1 MVSLT
6 TRLAFQR
13 RSWRTRA
20 SLWLAAFRVGLG
32 LLALTAHG
40 QPRLSVGSEPDGDI
54 RIAWSVAGGD
64 FQLEE
69 TGALGS
75 ASTWIPSGLVPSR
88 LDDRW
93 VVDLR
98 AGSAPRFFRLAEAE
112 GGPTRIAGTSP
123 ATGEERVAVT
133 RETIVRFTRPL
144 ASTTTISTDQFHA
157 LFGGRRL
164 LGRVQFASDRRSATL
179 FHLEPLPGGALI
191 RVTLDTRGLLDEAG
205 RELDGDGDG
214 TPGGSALIDFRT
226 LDLQPLDGTA
236 VAGRVFASELAGT
249 PGGEPMNIPLAGVTI
264 TVDGREETLRTVTD
278 AFGNFR
284 LAPVP
289 PGAFFVHVDGRTALR
304 TPENSF
310 PEGAYYP
317 SVGKRWFA
325 LPGEETTVGNVYLPL
340 IAPGSLTVVSAVES
354 TGVAF
359 PAAVLA
365 DHPELEG
372 VELSVPANALY
383 ADDGRRGG
391 RVGIAPVAPDRLP
404 SPLPRGLMFPLVIT
418 VQTDGASNFD
428 APVPVCFP
436 NLPDP
441 TTGFVKAPG
450 TPSALWSFN
459 HDIGD
464 WEVVGPMTVSADGRL
479 VCSDPGFGIL
489 QPGWHGERQGSTAS
503 GGDQV
508 SGGGSDSD
516 SEPENG
522 GPDDV
527 SDPVYLFSGEFY
539 VSVEDLRIPGRGTD
553 FMWIRKYRS
562 RIGPNTAQGNGW
574 DHSYNVS
581 IEVDGEDIFL
591 RNGHSRTDR
600 YSRQTDGT
608 YSRRG
613 HFRELVRLADG
624 THSLTFEDTGRWQFH
639 AFDGS
644 PSAGRLL
651 RIIDRNGNTLRF
663 SYDSGGR
670 LVGVTDTLDRDITLS
685 YDGGGRITRVTDFSG
700 RVLAFSYYDG
710 SEPGGGPGDLK
721 SVTTPAIVGT
731 PTGNDFPAGKT
742 TTYTYTTGFA
752 DERLNHNLLTITDG
766 RRNDPNDPTFGQGP
780 WLVNVY
786 TPAVLPDDP
795 NFDRVARQ
803 VLGGDVLDYVYVPQL
818 PSLANGGTVTKT
830 IANDRNGN
838 VREYFYDSRN
848 RMVRKREYSGRADPR
863 QATTEIANR
872 PVRRLRP
879 GDPPYFETRYD
890 WNEDSLQRRIVPPNG
905 NATEYV
911 YESDLNPGASP
922 RTRGNLRILRQ
933 VPGAHLP
940 AGEQASIEERYEYDP
955 RFGGAGF
962 ISRIVDGRGN
972 ATEYTFDAR
981 GNRTRIR
988 NRIASIVED
997 FEYNAFGQVVAR
1009 VLPDNGGGHRRRD
1022 EYAYHDAG
1030 PQRGYL
1036 REWLVDA
1043 TGFRLP
1049 VRYTYDVVGNL
1060 VGVTDSRGNE
1070 TRYVVNAQNQ
1080 VVRVISR
1087 EVRPGSD
1094 LRYQRDQVFDANNN
1108 LVRINIQNIGDD
1120 GVVQPNSHI
1129 TVAYEYEVLNNPVRV
1144 SEEVDATRSVLEEY
1158 TYDGN
1163 RNRVLTRYGEAIHG
1177 SQPANVRRSDFDE
1190 RDLEYRVIRAPGDPA
1205 QSTTQFDYDR
1215 NGNLSAIHDGLED
1228 GPRSVRMVHDGY
1240 NRPVTVVDPLGN
1252 VLLVSYDPNDNLVRT
1267 RFEGETLDSPGS
1279 TGNVRLS
1286 DVRLVHDPMNRV
1298 VRTESQYFDTSSQS
1312 ALGPGTVVAEMFY
1325 NGLSQV
1331 LRLVDGNGNQ
1341 ERRTYDTAS
1350 RLAAVVDAGDN
1361 SVTFTYDA
1369 NDNVLSL
1376 TQSEVPDGG
1385 GPAETF
1391 VTAFEYDGLD
1401 RRIRTRDSA
1410 GNIRDFGYDSRD
1422 NVVFQADAR
1431 RAAPEAR
1438 GNLTR
1443 FEYDGLRRLIRTI
1456 TTLTADGS
1464 GAGAEVGSVI
1474 LRQSWDDSNRLATQT
1489 DPLGNTT
1496 TYAYDPLNRERRI
1509 TYADGTA
1516 RVRVYDVHG
1525 NVVEQT
1531 DPNGSQR
1538 KSTFDLLNRLER
1550 VQVIPGPGVASDLTF
1565 ETYRYDGLS
1574 RLVHAEDDDSL
1585 VTRTYDSFSR
1595 IRGETQNGKG
1605 IAVECDPLGNA
1616 LSMTYP
1622 GGRTIT
1628 TIYDALNRKKS
1639 VSDAEGVIASYQYA
1653 GPERV
1658 RRRSYG
1664 NGTVSD
1670 FEYDGSK
1677 ESPNA
1682 ADDHGVRRL
1691 VRTAHAR
1698 QGAPEG
1704 GTFDNRTYTWDRMF
1718 NKSSR
1723 VASAAGGGDVIE
1735 RFNYDSLQRLVRSTT
1750 QDGGAAARSVDYELD
1765 GAGNR
1770 RLVAGGS
1777 DPGAYSLSS
1786 TVPEPADA
1794 QLNQYTSAPDGAR
1807 RYDRQ
1812 GNLTRLRDGLPG
1824 QRDIQYDAR
1833 NQMVA
1838 FTESATGATTTYAY
1852 DAFGR
1857 RIGKSVKAGPEEGDT
1872 RYFYT
1877 GWQVCEEQG
1886 ADGGTRATYVHGNYL
1901 DEVLSMRRG
1910 GAEYFF
1916 HADDQFSVVAVTDAA
1931 GEVVERYEYEDYG
1944 RPHISDAGGFPRA
1957 ASAIGNPYRFTGR
1970 RWDSETGFYYY
1981 RTRYLE
1987 VGTGRFTTRDTLGIW
2002 GDAVALGN
2010 GFTYVGNN
2018 PWTSLDPMGEGLF
2031 QMLMGNNWDDPD
2043 SELFQAA
2050 GEGLQG
2056 GSSIVANTMTF
2067 GATDK
2072 LGVTQSDQYQGRAYD
2087 ASRFA
2092 ATVSREALLTALTA
2106 GANAARGGACALG
2119 NMGKLAPLIEALQ
2132 ATKHGPKI
2140 ASLIHKILEA
2150 INTGRDAA
2158 DLIREL
2164 QKLTQGNGSLLNAIM
2179 SGLGVL
2185 SGIDGLRS
2193 LPGFCFAEGTEVL
2206 SDGDFIEIEAIRVG
2220 DRVAT
2225 SDTDD
2230 GSFPPTRVDPRAWRL
2245 VELLMPID
2253 GGAGGTLEL
2262 RLLRSPA
2269 WIRDL
2274 GVRVG
2279 ARIPLL
2285 MPEQGIEGI
2294 AWVVGVH
2301 DCPPLQVGPGRVV
2314 LGTFRSRSGSLV
2326 RFTLADSTSLTLTRG
2341 HPLFSEDRGDWTRAG
2356 EFRVG
2361 DSVRT
2366 RHGSDRIVGIENV
2379 PGEHD
2384 VHNLQVE
2391 TDHCYYVSRSAVLS
2405 HNTKP
2410 CPKPQD
2416 VLSGAETIGRRGSSE
2431 AVRMVETEAELR
2443 DIFKQ
2448 MSQGGTDVAAKNYDG
2463 RMVQFPDG
2471 TRVGLRESSKSG
2483 GATIDIF
2490 GGGKAAKIHFDQP
2503 H

>member
-1 MVSLT
+1 M
-6 TRLAFQR
+6 
-13 RSWRTRA
+13 A
-20 SLWLAAFRVGLG
+20 SVWLA
-32 LLALTAHG
+32 LAAQA
-40 QPRLSVGSEPDGDI
+40 QPRLTVGTEPDGDI
-54 RIAWSVAGGD
+54 RIAWPMAAGD
-64 FQLEE
+64 YRLEE
-69 TGALGS
+69 ADALG
-75 ASTWIPSGLVPSR
+75 AGAVWIPSPRIPAPLEG
-88 LDDRW
+88 RW

-98 AGSAPRFFRLAEAE
+98 AGSVPQFFRLAEVD
-112 GGPTRIAGTSP
+112 GGPTRISGTSP
-123 ATGEERVAVT
+123 AIGEERVAVT

-144 ASTTTISTDQFHA
+144 AATSAISTDRFHA
-157 LFGGRRL
+157 VFGGRRL
-164 LGRVQFASDRRSATL
+164 LGRVQLASDRRSVTL

-191 RVTLDTRGLLDEAG
+191 RVTLDTRGLLDEGG

-214 TPGGSALIDFRT
+214 APGGVARIDFRT

-236 VAGRVFASELAGT
+236 VTGRVFASELAPM
-249 PGGEPMNIPLAGVTI
+249 PGGEAANIPLAGVTI
-264 TVDGREETLRTVTD
+264 TVDGSEETLRTVTD

-289 PGAFFVHVDGRTALR
+289 PGDFFVHVDGRTALR

-317 SVGKRWFA
+317 SVGKRWVA
-325 LPGEETTVGNVYLPL
+325 LPGEETSVGNVYLPL
-340 IAPGSLTVVSAVES
+340 IAPGSLTVVSSDES
-354 TGVAF
+354 TSVAF

-383 ADDGRRGG
+383 SDDGRRGG
-391 RVGIAPVAPDRLP
+391 RVGIAPVSPDRLP

-441 TTGFVKAPG
+441 ATGFTKAPG
-450 TPSALWSFN
+450 SASALWSFN

-464 WEVVGPMTVSADGRL
+464 WEIVGPMTVSADGRL
-479 VCSDPGFGIL
+479 VCSDPGYGIL

-503 GGDQV
+503 GGEQV
-508 SGGGSDSD
+508 SGGGSESD

-527 SDPVYLFSGEFY
+527 SDPVYLYSGEFHL
-539 VSVEDLRIPGRGTD
+539 SVEDLRIPGRGTD
-553 FMWIRKYRS
+553 FTWIRKYRS
-562 RIGPNTAQGNGW
+562 RIGPNTALGNGW

-581 IEVDGEDIFL
+581 IEPEGGDIVV
-591 RNGHSRTDR
+591 RNGQTRADR
-600 YSRQTDGT
+600 YSRQPDGS

-624 THSLTFEDTGRWQFH
+624 TYSLTFEDTGRWVFH
-639 AFDGS
+639 AIDDS
-644 PSAGRLL
+644 PTSGRLL
-651 RIIDRNGNTLRF
+651 RIIDRNGNSLRF
-663 SYDSGGR
+663 SYDAGGR
-670 LVGVTDTLDRDITLS
+670 LVRVTDTLDRDIALA
-685 YDGGGRITRVTDFSG
+685 YDGNGRITRVTDFAG
-700 RVLAFSYYDG
+700 RVLGYSYYDG
-710 SEPGGGPGDLK
+710 IEPGGGMGDLR
-721 SVTTPAIVGT
+721 SVTTPAVIGT
-731 PTGNDFPAGKT
+731 PTGNDFPEGKT

-766 RRNDPNDPTFGQGP
+766 RRNDPNDPTFGGGP

-795 NFDRVARQ
+795 GFDRIARQ

-848 RMVRKREYSGRADPR
+848 RMVRKREYSGTADPR
-863 QATTEIANR
+863 QPTTEIANR
-872 PVRRLRP
+872 PVRPLRP
-879 GDPPYFETRYD
+879 GDPPYFETRYE
-890 WNEDSLQRRIVPPNG
+890 WNEDSLQRRIVLPNG

-911 YESDLNPGASP
+911 YESDLDPGASP

-933 VPGAHLP
+933 VPGSHTP
-940 AGEQASIEERYEYDP
+940 AGDQASIEERYEYDP
-955 RFGGAGF
+955 RFGGAGY
-962 ISRIVDGRGN
+962 ISRIIDGRGN

-997 FEYNAFGQVVAR
+997 FEYNAYGQVVAH

-1022 EYAYHDAG
+1022 EYAYHDSGA
-1030 PQRGYL
+1030 QRGYL
-1036 REWLVDA
+1036 REWLMDA

-1049 VRYTYDVVGNL
+1049 VRYGYDAVGNL

-1070 TRYVVNAQNQ
+1070 TRYAVNAQNQ
-1080 VVRVISR
+1080 VVRAITR
-1087 EVRPGSD
+1087 EVHPGSG
-1094 LRYQRDQVFDANNN
+1094 LRYQRDQLFDANNN
-1108 LVRINIQNIGDD
+1108 LVRVDRQNIADD
-1120 GVVQPNSHI
+1120 GRIQPNSHI
-1129 TVAYEYEVLNNPVRV
+1129 TIAYEYEILNHPIRV
-1144 SEEVDATRSVLEEY
+1144 SEEVDAAKSVIEEY
-1158 TYDGN
+1158 AYDGN
-1163 RNRVLTRYGEAIHG
+1163 RNRVLTRYGEAING
-1177 SQPANVRRSDFDE
+1177 AQPANVRRTVFDE
-1190 RDLEYRVIRAPGDPA
+1190 RDLEYRVIRAPGDAA

-1215 NGNLSAIHDGLED
+1215 NGNLSAVHEGLESDPRTLRVVYD
-1228 GPRSVRMVHDGY
+1228 GF
-1240 NRPVTVVDPLGN
+1240 NRPVSVVDPLGN
-1252 VLLVSYDPNDNLVRT
+1252 VQRLSYDPNDNLVRT
-1267 RFEGETLDSPGS
+1267 RFEGEVLDAPGS

-1286 DVRLVHDPMNRV
+1286 DVRYVHDPMNRV
-1298 VRTESQYFDTSSQS
+1298 VRTESDFFDTPSQA
-1312 ALGPGTVVAEMFY
+1312 ALGPGIVVAEMSY
-1325 NGLSQV
+1325 NGLSQFV
-1331 LRLVDGNGNQ
+1331 RLVDGNGNQ
-1341 ERRTYDTAS
+1341 ELRTYDTAN
-1350 RLAAVVDAGDN
+1350 RLASVVDAAGN
-1361 SVTFTYDA
+1361 TTSFTHDA
-1369 NDNVLSL
+1369 NDNVLTV

-1385 GPAETF
+1385 GPAETY
-1391 VTAFEYDGLD
+1391 VTTFEYDGLD

-1410 GNIRDFGYDSRD
+1410 GNTRDYGYDSRD
-1422 NVVFQADAR
+1422 NVVLQSDAR
-1431 RAAPEAR
+1431 RADPNSR

-1443 FEYDGLRRLIRTI
+1443 FEYDGLGRLIRSV

-1464 GAGAEVGSVI
+1464 GSGAAVGSVV
-1474 LRQSWDDSNRLATQT
+1474 LRQSWDDSNRLISQT
-1489 DPLGNTT
+1489 DPLGNIT
-1496 TYAYDPLNRERRI
+1496 TYAYDPLNRENRI

-1516 RVRVYDVHG
+1516 RVRVHDVHG

-1538 KSTFDLLNRLER
+1538 KSGFDLLNRLER
-1550 VQVIPGPGVASDLTF
+1550 VQVIPGTGVADDLTF
-1565 ETYRYDGLS
+1565 EAYRYDGLS
-1574 RLVHAEDDDSL
+1574 RLVRAEDDDSV

-1595 IRGETQNGKG
+1595 VRVETQNGKS
-1605 IAVECDPLGNA
+1605 IRVECDPLGNA
-1616 LSMTYP
+1616 LTMTYP
-1622 GGRTIT
+1622 GGRVIT
-1628 TIYDALNRKKS
+1628 AVYDSLNRKKS
-1639 VSDAEGVIASYQYA
+1639 VSDAEGLIASYLYA

-1658 RRRSYG
+1658 RRRVYG
-1664 NGTVSD
+1664 NGTVAD
-1670 FEYDGSK
+1670 FEYDGSR

-1691 VRTAHAR
+1691 IRTAHAR
-1698 QGAPEG
+1698 DGVPGG

-1723 VASAAGGGDVIE
+1723 VAASTDGGSRLE
-1735 RFNYDSLQRLVRSTT
+1735 RFNYDSLQRLVRSSTR
-1750 QDGGAAARSVDYELD
+1750 DGGAPERSVEYGLD

-1770 RLVAGGS
+1770 RAVAGGA
-1777 DPGAYSLSS
+1777 DPGVYTLSA
-1786 TVPEPADA
+1786 TLPEPGDEPV
-1794 QLNQYTSAPDGAR
+1794 NQYTTTPDGPR
-1807 RYDRQ
+1807 RHDRQ
-1812 GNLTRLRDGLPG
+1812 GNLTRVREGLPG
-1824 QRDIQYDAR
+1824 QAELRYDAR
-1833 NQMVA
+1833 HQMVS
-1838 FTESATGATTTYAY
+1838 FTESATGVATAYAY

-1857 RIGKSVKAGPEEGDT
+1857 RIGKSVKAGDVSEDT
-1872 RYFYT
+1872 RYFHV

-1886 ADGGTRATYVHGNYL
+1886 AGGDTRATYVHGNYI

-1931 GEVVERYEYEDYG
+1931 GEVVERYEYEDFG
-1944 RPHISDAGGFPRA
+1944 RTHISDGVGFPRS
-1957 ASAIGNPYRFTGR
+1957 ASAVGNPYGFTGR
-1970 RWDSETGFYYY
+1970 RWDPETGFYYF

-2002 GDAVALGN
+2002 GDPMALGN

-2018 PWTSLDPMGEGLF
+2018 PWTSLDPMGQGLF

-2072 LGVTQSDQYQGRAYD
+2072 LGVTQSGQYQGRAYD

-2106 GANAARGGACALG
+2106 GANAARGGACALS

-2132 ATKHGPKI
+2132 ATKHGPRI

-2158 DLIREL
+2158 DLVREL
-2164 QKLTQGNGSLLNAIM
+2164 QKLTEGNGSLFDAIL

-2206 SDGDFIEIEAIRVG
+2206 AEDGFVPIETIRVG
-2220 DRVAT
+2220 DRVIT
-2225 SDTDD
+2225 SDTDTD
-2230 GSFPPTRVDPRAWRL
+2230 NSPGAPEAHRSARVDSGTWRL

-2253 GGAGGTLEL
+2253 RGDGGVLEL

-2269 WIRDL
+2269 WIREL
-2274 GVRVG
+2274 GVQPG

-2285 MPEQGIEGI
+2285 MPEQGIQGT
-2294 AWVVGVH
+2294 AWVVGIH
-2301 DCPPLQVGPGRVV
+2301 DGPAIPPGSGRVV
-2314 LGTFRSRSGSLV
+2314 LGTFRSRSRSLV
-2326 RFTLADSTSLTLTRG
+2326 RFTLADSTTLTMTRG
-2341 HPLFSEDRGDWTRAG
+2341 HPLFSEDRGDWVRAG
-2356 EFRVG
+2356 EFQVG
-2361 DSVRT
+2361 DFVRARDGSRRIAAIESVA
-2366 RHGSDRIVGIENV
+2366 
-2379 PGEHD
+2379 GEHD
-2384 VHNLQVE
+2384 VHNLQVA
-2391 TDHCYYVSRSAVLS
+2391 TDHWYFVSRAAVLS
-2405 HNTKP
+2405 HNSKP

-2416 VLSGAETIGRRGSSE
+2416 VLSGAETIGRPGRSAG
-2431 AVRMVETEAELR
+2431 VRMVDSEEELR
-2443 DIFKQ
+2443 DIFRQ
-2448 MSQGGTDVAAKNYDG
+2448 MSAGGKDVAAQGYKG
-2463 RMVQFPDG
+2463 RMVELPDG
-2471 TRVGLRESSKSG
+2471 TRVGLRETSKSG

-2490 GGGKAAKIHFDQP
+2490 GGGKSAKIHIENP